1 METLALTF
9 DIIGKVIIAYTALA
23 VHHRVWKEHKI
34 DKMVFRIMR
43 RERVIGI
50 LGMVLMVSAYFL
62 HIYAK
67 S

>member
-50 LGMVLMVSAYFL
+50 LGMVLMVSAYLL